1 MSFLYV
7 LLGLLGLFLTRRRMT
22 LSLSRLI
29 HRLGV
34 NQNLLIWFWS
44 IVFLPGTIIHEIS
57 HFLVAA
63 ATGTRT
69 GKIEIFPE
77 FIEDFLEKK
86 ERQGVALGSVQVARM
101 NPVQGFLVGLAP
113 FLFGT
118 VLLIWLASLMRVNY
132 STQNISVLSLQ
143 TYLFFVIANSLFPS
157 WTDIKQTLP
166 LFAISAI
173 AVIPAWFFGFQFSIR
188 DSSPVWPILDSMAGA
203 LLISLLFN
211 LVIIGLLF
219 LINGLRRR

>member
-1 MSFLYV
+1 MSFFYV
-7 LLGLLGLFLTRRRMT
+7 LLGLLGLFLTHRRMT

-29 HRLGV
+29 HRLGG
-34 NQNLLIWFWS
+34 NKNLLIWFWS
-44 IVFLPGTIIHEIS
+44 LVFLPGTIIHEVS

-77 FIEDFLEKK
+77 FIDDFLEKK

-113 FLFGT
+113 FLSGM

-132 STQNISVLSLQ
+132 SIQNISVLSLQ
-143 TYLFFVIANSLFPS
+143 IYLFFVIANSFFPS

-166 LFAISAI
+166 LFALSAV
-173 AVIPAWFFGFQFSIR
+173 AVLLAWFFGFQLVIGTA
-188 DSSPVWPILDSMAGA
+188 SPVWPILDSMAGA
-203 LLISLLFN
+203 LLLSLLLN
-211 LVIIGLLF
+211 LVIIGFLF
-219 LINGLRRR
+219 LINSLSRR

>member
-7 LLGLLGLFLTRRRMT
+7 LLGLFGLFLTHRRMT

-29 HRLGV
+29 HRLGG

-44 IVFLPGTIIHEIS
+44 LVFLPGTIIHEIS

-63 ATGTRT
+63 ATGTGT

-77 FIEDFLEKK
+77 FIDELLEK
-86 ERQGVALGSVQVARM
+86 EDHQGVALGSVQVARM

-113 FLFGT
+113 FLSGM

-143 TYLFFVIANSLFPS
+143 IYLFFVIANSFFPS

-166 LFAISAI
+166 LFATSAV
-173 AVIPAWFFGFQFSIR
+173 AVILAWFFGFQFSIGT
-188 DSSPVWPILDSMAGA
+188 DSPVWPILDSMSAA
-203 LLISLLFN
+203 LLLSLLFN
-211 LVIIGLLF
+211 LVIIGFLF
-219 LINGLRRR
+219 LVNSLRRR

>member
-7 LLGLLGLFLTRRRMT
+7 LLGLFGLFLTQRRMT

-29 HRLGV
+29 HRLGG

-44 IVFLPGTIIHEIS
+44 LVFLPGTIIHEIS

-63 ATGTRT
+63 ATGART
-69 GKIEIFPE
+69 GNIEIFPE
-77 FIEDFLEKK
+77 FIDDFLEKK
-86 ERQGVALGSVQVARM
+86 ERHGVALGSVQVARM
-101 NPVQGFLVGLAP
+101 NPLQGFLVGLAP
-113 FLFGT
+113 FLSGM

-143 TYLFFVIANSLFPS
+143 IYLFFVIANSFFPS

-166 LFAISAI
+166 LFALSAVAI
-173 AVIPAWFFGFQFSIR
+173 LLAWFFGFQLVIGTA
-188 DSSPVWPILDSMAGA
+188 SPVWPILDSMAGA
-203 LLISLLFN
+203 LLLSLLFN
-211 LVIIGLLF
+211 LVIIGFLF
-219 LINGLRRR
+219 LVNSLRRR